1 MRDTIKGACIGAF
14 VAAAVSV
21 LLAQTTP
28 SWTSPRTWATDDL
41 LTAAQF
47 NAQIRDNFLNLR
59 GFAACAENGTTGT
72 SSAGT
77 VLYGDCRWDATA
89 AVTIAEL
96 GCTGTRNSSTVL
108 FGDCTWA
115 EIPTQYVTALDQGT
129 TTTTSTTYVNAGNAA
144 TIGLTSGSVSI
155 YTTGRLYT
163 AISGGQSSGCRLRLL
178 NTTTS
183 TTIAESTGP
192 GGSRGLVLSTDT
204 SPSYS
209 ADNVYQLQLR
219 DGGGSGSNRRC
230 EWTRISTSTATFLS
244 PQYRGIILFS
254 T

>member
-1 MRDTIKGACIGAF
+1 MRDTIKGAILGAF

-41 LTAAQF
+41 LTASQF
-47 NAQIRDNFLNLR
+47 NAQIRDNFLNMR

-77 VLYGDCRWDATA
+77 VLYGDCRWDAAA

-115 EIPTQYVTALDQGT
+115 ELPTTTVVALDMGETHTTASTYQTFGPSASLEATSGQTITAYFSGTANILSSGTNCQFRVYNSSTDTTFFDYSFGGQNRRYFTSIPSVDSSPST
-129 TTTTSTTYVNAGNAA
+129 TTANVYVAQMRR
-144 TIGLTSGSVSI
+144 TSGSGSCSAAVWTSP
-155 YTTGRLYT
+155 
-163 AISGGQSSGCRLRLL
+163 GGQ
-178 NTTTS
+178 
-183 TTIAESTGP
+183 
-192 GGSRGLVLSTDT
+192 RGMIVVVT
-204 SPSYS
+204 
-209 ADNVYQLQLR
+209 
-219 DGGGSGSNRRC
+219 
-230 EWTRISTSTATFLS
+230 
-244 PQYRGIILFS
+244 
-254 T
+254 

>member
-41 LTAAQF
+41 LTASQF
-47 NAQIRDNFLNLR
+47 NAQIRDNLLNIR

-77 VLYGDCRWDATA
+77 VLYGDCRWDAA
-89 AVTIAEL
+89 ASVTIAEL

-115 EIPTQYVTALDQGT
+115 ELPTQYALSLNTGS
-129 TTTTSTTYVNAGNAA
+129 TTTTSTTYVNVGNAA
-144 TIGLTSGSVSI
+144 TIGGTSGDVK
-155 YTTGRLYT
+155 LYL
-163 AISGGQSSGCRLRLL
+163 SGGNNPNGTDTACELRLR

-183 TTIAESTGP
+183 TTVFEEDYD
-192 GGSRGLVLSTDT
+192 GGIRIFRLLLLTDT
-204 SPSYS
+204 SPS
-209 ADNVYQLQLR
+209 ATTDNTYQMQLR
-219 DGGGSGSNRRC
+219 VSTQGTSGSVLC
-230 EWTRISTSTATFLS
+230 GWQVVDIYQGLMVFLDA
-244 PQYRGIILFS
+244 
-254 T
+254 

>member
-41 LTAAQF
+41 LTASQF
-47 NAQIRDNFLNLR
+47 NAQIRDNFLNMR

-77 VLYGDCRWDATA
+77 VLYGDCRWDAAA

-96 GCTGTRNSSTVL
+96 GCSGTRDSSTVL

-115 EIPTQYVTALDQGT
+115 EIPTQYVLALDQGE

-144 TIGLTSGSVSI
+144 TIGLTSGSV
-155 YTTGRLYT
+155 
-163 AISGGQSSGCRLRLL
+163 
-178 NTTTS
+178 N
-183 TTIAESTGP
+183 
-192 GGSRGLVLSTDT
+192 LVLSGRPSSGGFCQYRLYNSATGTTIVERPAGQGSTGQLLGIGLVTDST
-204 SPSYS
+204 PSYTT
-209 ADNVYQLQLR
+209 DNIYQMQIR
-219 DGGGSGSNRRC
+219 TFTNATCFWRASGDSSN
-230 EWTRISTSTATFLS
+230 TI
-244 PQYRGIILFS
+244 QGYRGIIAL